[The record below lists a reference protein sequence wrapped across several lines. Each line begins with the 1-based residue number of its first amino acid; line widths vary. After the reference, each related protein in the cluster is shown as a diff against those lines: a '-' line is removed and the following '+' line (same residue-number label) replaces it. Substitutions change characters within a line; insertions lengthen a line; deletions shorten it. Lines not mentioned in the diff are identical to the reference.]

1 MIRFPRCF
9 SMIHSSLKVTQRA
22 MQSNGNSSSF
32 TYQDAVRALN
42 SLQTNAAYIRTAPK
56 HNAVNTTLR
65 DTHKYLARSG
75 IAVDDLDSLAVIHIA
90 GTKGKGSTCALVD
103 SILRAHG
110 FRTALYTSPH
120 LITVR
125 ERIKINGV
133 AISEEDFTKHFW
145 KLYNCLDARK
155 ERPGDMPPYFK
166 FLTILMFHLF
176 LNSAIDVAI
185 IEVGIGGE
193 YDCTNVLKSPMCTGI
208 TALGLD
214 HTSMLGDTLSSIA
227 WQKSGIFKPN
237 VPAFTVEQP
246 PEAMEVLNK
255 RAVEKNCP
263 LTVVPDLSTYQWTK
277 FPPDIGI
284 LGDIQY
290 ENAALA
296 VKLGETWINSAK
308 TQNNENFMPQNG
320 NLQGF
325 DLKRVEMGLKD
336 CKCPGRTQVLHGK
349 SSDYYLDGAHTIDSM
364 KVCVQWFRKTQEK
377 KNNCKKNCKK
387 ILIFNST
394 GNRASSQ
401 HLDILREIPFVKAYF
416 VPNISGKNCTDQENF
431 TTTSE
436 EQQKKCQLH
445 CNIWGK
451 GGVTG
456 KSLLEVFERIREE
469 FSEEERA
476 QVLVTGSLHLVGA
489 ALNVL
494 DPELTMK
501 TDF

>member
-1 MIRFPRCF
+1 MIQFSRCF
-9 SMIHSSLKVTQRA
+9 SMIHSSLRTTQRA
-22 MQSNGNSSSF
+22 MQSNNSSSF

-42 SLQTNAAYIRTAPK
+42 SLQTNAAYIRAAPK
-56 HNAVNTTLR
+56 HNAINTTLH

-75 IAVDDLDSLAVIHIA
+75 LSVEDLDSLAVIHIA

-103 SILRAHG
+103 SVLRAHG

-125 ERIKINGV
+125 ERIRINGV

-155 ERPGDMPPYFK
+155 EGPNDMPPYFK
-166 FLTILMFHLF
+166 FLTLMMFHYF
-176 LNSAIDVAI
+176 LSSPIDVAI

-193 YDCTNVLKSPMCTGI
+193 HDCTNVLKSPICTGI

-246 PEAMEVLNK
+246 PEAMETLNK
-255 RAVEKNCP
+255 RAIEKNSP
-263 LTVVPDLSTYQWTK
+263 LTVVPDLSAYQWSK

-284 LGDIQY
+284 HGDIQL

-296 VKLGETWINSAK
+296 IKLVEAWINSVK
-308 TQNNENFMPQNG
+308 IHNNENFMPQNG
-320 NLQGF
+320 NLRGL
-325 DLKRVEMGLKD
+325 DLKSVERGLKN
-336 CKCPGRTQVLHGK
+336 CKCPGRTQILRGK
-349 SSDYYLDGAHTIDSM
+349 SADYYLDGAHTAASM
-364 KVCVQWFRKTQEK
+364 KVCVQWFKKTQETK
-377 KNNCKKNCKK
+377 TNSKK

-394 GNRASSQ
+394 GNRDSAQ
-401 HLDILREIPFVKAYF
+401 HLDILREIRFAKAYF
-416 VPNISGKNCTDQENF
+416 VPNLSGRHRPDQDNF
-431 TTTSE
+431 TISNE
-436 EQQKKCQLH
+436 EQLMKCQYH

-456 KSLLEVFERIREE
+456 NSLLTVLKRIREE
-469 FSEEERA
+469 FSKENRV

-489 ALNVL
+489 ALDVL
-494 DPELTMK
+494 DPELTMQ

>member
-1 MIRFPRCF
+1 MHYEESTGSP
-9 SMIHSSLKVTQRA
+9 
-22 MQSNGNSSSF
+22 
-32 TYQDAVRALN
+32 TYQDTIKTLN
-42 SLQTNAAYIRTAPK
+42 SLQNKAAWRTVSEPLHK
-56 HNAVNTTLR
+56 LQTFL
-65 DTHKYLARSG
+65 KYLLRYG
-75 IAVDDLDSLAVIHIA
+75 IAVEKLNSLAVIHIA
-90 GTKGKGSTCALVD
+90 GTKGKGSTCTLVD

-110 FRTALYTSPH
+110 YRTGLYTSPH
-120 LITVR
+120 LILVR
-125 ERIKINGV
+125 ERIRINGD
-133 AISEEDFTKHFW
+133 AISEDDFTKYFW
-145 KLYNCLDARK
+145 QLYNCLSEKK
-155 ERPGDMPPYFK
+155 EHPGDMPPYFQ
-166 FLTILMFHLF
+166 FLTILMFHVF
-176 LNSAIDVAI
+176 LNSKIDVAI
-185 IEVGIGGE
+185 IEVGVGGE
-193 YDCTNVLKSPMCTGI
+193 YDCTNVLKSPICTGI

-214 HTSMLGDTLSSIA
+214 HTPMLGDTLSSIA

-284 LGDIQY
+284 LGDIQH

-349 SSDYYLDGAHTIDSM
+349 SSDCYLDGAHTIDSM

-377 KNNCKKNCKK
+377 KNNCKK

-456 KSLLEVFERIREE
+456 KSLLEVFEKIREE

-476 QVLVTGSLHLVGA
+476 QVLVTGSLHLVGT